1 MKRLGEKIR
10 ILRKRQGLTQ
20 TALAGMLDV
29 DQSHIVKMEKG
40 DRLPSLEVLDKLMA
54 IFNVSCDQLLKDD
67 REVE

>member
-29 DQSHIVKMEKG
+29 DQSHIGKMERG

>member
-40 DRLPSLEVLDKLMA
+40 ERLPSLEVLDKLMA